1 VIIMMVRSRSTA
13 NRAACGAKRRGCGL
27 ATLAVL
33 VALAEARAALVLEP
47 RRASSTVSSENV
59 AAVEDGNG
67 ARVPDALPRP
77 ASARRGLLGTC
88 APDACFGA
96 TCDAW
101 GDDCSALEAAG

>member
-1 VIIMMVRSRSTA
+1 MIIMMARSRSTV

-33 VALAEARAALVLEP
+33 VALAEARAALEP

-77 ASARRGLLGTC
+77 AGPRRGLLGTC